1 MNMKE
6 FILRARKAKTNPG
19 IDLNHLP
26 KEGKMD
32 AVCATISNALWVSGD
47 IRKDTIM
54 HVVLEGPS
62 NGPRMITFTGSEMK
76 GMWSDERSIAGYI
89 ISALQRGTFLQLNEE
104 AHVRKG
110 IHIAK
115 KSFERL
121 VWEKSNQYKQV
132 IFLDKDGKDIR
143 EFPFMKDFVVV
154 FGAPE
159 GLPPKTIKLI
169 KDINAAKISLGPRM
183 LFSAHCPILVHNELD
198 RRGM

>member
-1 MNMKE
+1 MKE

-19 IDLNHLP
+19 IDVNHLP

-32 AVCATISNALWVSGD
+32 AVCAAISNALWVSGD
-47 IRKDTIM
+47 IRKDTAI

-62 NGPRMITFTGSEMK
+62 NGPKTISFFGNEMR

-89 ISALQRGTFLQLNEE
+89 IMALQKGAFLNLNEE

-110 IHIAK
+110 IKVAK

-121 VWEKSNQYKQV
+121 VWEKSNQYKQMV
-132 IFLDKDGKDIR
+132 FLDKDGTDVR
-143 EFPFMKDFVVV
+143 EFQFLKDFVII

-159 GLPPKTIKLI
+159 GLPPKTMKLI
-169 KDINAAKISLGPRM
+169 RDIHAEKISLGPRM

-198 RRGM
+198 RRFG